1 MAIYT
6 LTFDISGVFSGP
18 PPKLSIIYGGTKIGV
33 SYVDTASST
42 MSFQIDS
49 EKPINHSLLR
59 FYSIKAHGSE
69 DDLINI
75 SNIRINDNPI
85 DMTSLSHN
93 KGSSSDA
100 TTLTLTQGSYSDF
113 NAVDT
118 IPNDAPPPP
127 ETFASIDGDAANNK
141 IYGTDVADV
150 INGYGGNDKI
160 IAKDGNDTVNGGDG
174 ADVIA
179 GQNGADILN
188 GDAGNDIIYG
198 NDGADTINGGDDDD
212 RLYGHEGVDTIHGD
226 AGNDRI
232 WGGSDNDFLYGDDGD
247 DSLSGELG
255 NDQLFGGLG
264 NDQLFGG
271 DGNDIL
277 RGGDGDDRLLGNN
290 GDDTIYGDAGAD
302 NIDGQLGN
310 DDVYGGDGD
319 DRIDGEQGNDTL
331 RGEAGNDTIMG
342 GLGSDV
348 ISGGDGNDIIHGGGV
363 SSYDQYVIRENSAWG
378 RAGVWYSEATN
389 SFYRYVSGTANHA
402 TAVADAESS
411 LLNGVAGHIVN
422 ITSQAEND
430 FVTNM
435 ISGNIWINVDDTV
448 AEGEWMYSS
457 GNEAGVVFY
466 SAVNGT
472 TGAAYTNWNGGE
484 PNDYGAGEDF
494 AEMRPDGL
502 WNDNTGNRGYVIEW
516 DGEAVQADNSTNT
529 LNGGNGDDLI
539 YGGSGADDINGNAD
553 NDQLYG
559 LGGDDI
565 IRGEGGT
572 DLLVG
577 GAGNDT
583 LAGGDDADVL
593 YGNVGN
599 DTLNGGN
606 GDDIL
611 YALDTTV
618 NTGGTGITVV
628 PGGTSRVTEFS
639 ADFGANNGGFAYADI
654 NQPANV
660 NLNGTRNTGDGDA
673 ANGSLQIYA
682 DSTGGAYST
691 AYGTWSQTFTFSQDL
706 ANAEISFSYRHV
718 HDADTEN
725 GEDSSVFYFLDG
737 AYTEVNREAG
747 QNGGGNG
754 VDTGWVTR
762 TVSLGDVTAGSSID
776 FDLGFVVWDANA
788 NNEDS
793 FARFDDFIIT
803 GDYTAPDTYTGGN
816 SIVDADD
823 GSINTVNGDA
833 GNDTIYGSS
842 GQNALNGGAGADTI
856 YSGSIDNFTAEL
868 NAILAANPNVTY
880 SYETGNFYQV
890 VATAGTN
897 WGPASSASNAAT
909 INGVGGHLATVTSGI
924 EHNLLIDLAGGVNT
938 WLGGRDSNVEG
949 QWEWSVGPENGQ
961 QFANASGNSVNGNYS
976 SFTGGQP
983 NDSDGTQDYLY
994 MLNGQDFADLTNIG
1008 NGSTGFVTVDQY
1020 AIEWEGSDVFASLST
1035 NVLNGG
1041 DGNDLLYGSDGIDIF
1056 RFDNVTSQD
1065 TIYNFNSIGR
1075 DAIDISDVISYNRA
1089 TDNID
1094 DYVRFTEAGGNT
1106 IVSVDANGAAGG
1118 ANFTNIATI
1127 DGVTGLDLDAAITAN
1142 NLIVV

>member
-1 MAIYT
+1 MTIYT

-33 SYVDTASST
+33 TYVDTASST

-100 TTLTLTQGSYSDF
+100 STLTLTQGSYADF

-118 IPNDAPPPP
+118 IDNDAPPPP
-127 ETFASIDGDAANNK
+127 ETFASIDGDNANNK

-502 WNDNTGNRGYVIEW
+502 WNDNTGTRGYVIEW

-559 LGGDDI
+559 LGGNDI
-565 IRGEGGT
+565 IRGEAGN

-593 YGNVGN
+593 FGNVGN

-618 NTGGTGITVV
+618 NTGGTGISVSPGSVVTVDSQV
-628 PGGTSRVTEFS
+628 F
-639 ADFGANNGGFAYADI
+639 DNNAHGFVYADV
-654 NQPANV
+654 NDPANV
-660 NLNGTRNTGDGDA
+660 DVVGSRDTDGNLGA
-673 ANGSLQIYA
+673 GSLEVFIDGFNNSAFSDAQ
-682 DSTGGAYST
+682 GQ
-691 AYGTWSQTFTFSQDL
+691 WSKTITFTEDL
-706 ANAEISFSYRHV
+706 SDVQINFSYRHF
-718 HDADTEN
+718 HANQNDN
-725 GEDSSVFYFLDG
+725 GEDSISYYFLDG
-737 AYTEVNREAG
+737 ALTTLTTALG
-747 QNGGGNG
+747 SGGTT
-754 VDTGWVTR
+754 DTGW
-762 TVSLGDVTAGSSID
+762 LDVTIDVGSVTNGQSIVIDLGLYHSGSSR
-776 FDLGFVVWDANA
+776 A
-788 NNEDS
+788 NEDA
-793 FARFDDFIIT
+793 FVRFDDFSVVGQQADIL
-803 GDYTAPDTYTGGN
+803 TAGN
-816 SIVDADD
+816 TTTDADN
-823 GSINTVNGDA
+823 SSVNIVNGDA

-842 GQNALNGGAGADTI
+842 GNDTLNGGDGADTI
-856 YSGSIDNFTAEL
+856 YSGSVDSFTAEL
-868 NAILAANPNVTY
+868 SAILAANPNVSY
-880 SYETGNFYQV
+880 SHDTGNFYQV
-890 VATAGTN
+890 VN
-897 WGPASSASNAAT
+897 
-909 INGVGGHLATVTSGI
+909 V
-924 EHNLLIDLAGGVNT
+924 AGGVNWDTANTAANSATLNGVTGHLGTIRSQTELDFATSLTGGGNT
-938 WLGGRDSNVEG
+938 WLGGSDAGTEG
-949 QWEWSVGPENGQ
+949 VWRWNQGDENGI
-961 QFANASGNSVNGNYS
+961 QFADAAGNSVNGNFVS
-976 SFTGGQP
+976 WEPGQP
-983 NDSDGTQDYLY
+983 NDSNGTQDYLY
-994 MLNGQDFADLTNIG
+994 LLNGNAFADLVLQG
-1008 NGSTGFVTVDQY
+1008 DGSSGFVTVPQY
-1020 AIEWEGSDVFASLST
+1020 LIEWEGSDVFASLNT
-1035 NVLNGG
+1035 TTLIGG
-1041 DGNDLLYGSDGIDIF
+1041 TGNDNLYGSDGIDIF
-1056 RFDNVTSQD
+1056 DFNDTTSQD
-1065 TIYNFNSIGR
+1065 TIYNFNHLGR
-1075 DAIDISDVISYNRA
+1075 DAIDISDIISFSAVGN
-1089 TDNID
+1089 NID
-1094 DYVRFTEAGGNT
+1094 DFVQFTESGGNT
-1106 IVSVDANGAAGG
+1106 IVSVDANGATGG
-1118 ANFTNIATI
+1118 ANFTNVATI
-1127 DGVTGLDLDAAITAN
+1127 NGVTGLNMDDMITSGT
-1142 NLIVV
+1142 LIVN